1 MKGEYLVLQIVTPDG
16 QSLKEKQVDVVVFRR
31 KEKRFELGS
40 EIALF
45 PRHAPLLIRIPVAPV
60 RYRKGERTYYVAVGG
75 GFVEIKE
82 NQVLVV
88 TPRFEKIRPD
98 EPAPPRKARH
108 ITEQWQQEQKEFQKE
123 MVGYL

>member
-1 MKGEYLVLQIVTPDG
+1 MKGKYLVLQIVTPDG
-16 QSLKEKQVDVVVFRR
+16 QSLKEKQVDAIVFRR
-31 KEKRFELGS
+31 KEKHFELGS

-45 PRHAPLLIRIPVAPV
+45 PRHAPTLIRIPVAPV

-88 TPRFEKIRPD
+88 TPRFEKIRSD
-98 EPAPPRKARH
+98 EPVPLHKARQ
-108 ITEQWQQEQKEFQKE
+108 ITEQWQREQKEFQKE

>member
-40 EIALF
+40 EIAIF

-60 RYRKGERTYYVAVGG
+60 RFRKGERTSYVAVGG
-75 GFVEIKE
+75 GFVEIKGNE
-82 NQVLVV
+82 VLVV
-88 TPRFEKIRPD
+88 TPRFEKIRSDDPS
-98 EPAPPRKARH
+98 PSIKAKH
-108 ITEQWQQEQKEFQKE
+108 ISEQWRQEQKEFQTE

>member
-45 PRHAPLLIRIPVAPV
+45 PRHAPTLIRIPVAPV
-60 RYRKGERTYYVAVGG
+60 RYRKGERSYYVAVGG

-88 TPRFEKIRPD
+88 TPRFEKIRSD
-98 EPAPPRKARH
+98 APMPSRKARQV
-108 ITEQWQQEQKEFQKE
+108 TEQWRQENKEFQRE

>member
-31 KEKRFELGS
+31 KEKHFELGS

-45 PRHAPLLIRIPVAPV
+45 PRHAPTLIRIPVAPV
-60 RYRKGERTYYVAVGG
+60 RYRKGERSYYVAVGG

-88 TPRFEKIRPD
+88 TPRFEKIRSD
-98 EPAPPRKARH
+98 APMPSRKARQV
-108 ITEQWQQEQKEFQKE
+108 TEQWRQENKEFQRE